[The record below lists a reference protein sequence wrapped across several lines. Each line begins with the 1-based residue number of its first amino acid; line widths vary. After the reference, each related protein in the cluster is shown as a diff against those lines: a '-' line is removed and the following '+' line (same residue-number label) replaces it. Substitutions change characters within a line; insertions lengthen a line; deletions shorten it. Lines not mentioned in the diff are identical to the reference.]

1 MTYVL
6 MLFLIEIRFTRC
18 DFIINIYPVGYTY
31 FMNTKYMGERP
42 KDVIGTRHF
51 MRYGRRS

>member
-1 MTYVL
+1 